1 MRVLIKWVCDYA
13 FFIIGQEIE
22 SFLLAKLVAA
32 ASEMSSKLKGRPAEN
47 GEHSESKMENGVDS
61 TAAPALNT
69 YTPEEMV
76 QQMKE
81 LITENNELK
90 GEWMRTW
97 AALKIQEP
105 LVSSE
110 GFVLSYEY
118 EFCACLPL
126 LGSIHCINNSASDN
140 ASLIRHINRI
150 FGSNI

>member
-1 MRVLIKWVCDYA
+1 M
-13 FFIIGQEIE
+13 
-22 SFLLAKLVAA
+22 
-32 ASEMSSKLKGRPAEN
+32 N
-47 GEHSESKMENGVDS
+47 
-61 TAAPALNT
+61 
-69 YTPEEMV
+69 
-76 QQMKE
+76 
-81 LITENNELK
+81 
-90 GEWMRTW
+90 

-126 LGSIHCINNSASDN
+126 LGSIRCINNSASDN